1 MSDDAR
7 AFLAG
12 GAYGLVLALLTYG
25 FIFFGH

>member
-7 AFLAG
+7 AYLAG
-12 GAYGLVLALLTYG
+12 GAYGLVLALLMYS